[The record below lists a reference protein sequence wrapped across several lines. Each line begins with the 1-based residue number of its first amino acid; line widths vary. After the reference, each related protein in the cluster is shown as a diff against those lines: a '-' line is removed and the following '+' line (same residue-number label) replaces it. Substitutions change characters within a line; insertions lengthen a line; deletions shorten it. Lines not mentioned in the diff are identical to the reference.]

1 MSDLQAKTDNQMIAY
16 IEDTEV
22 FDLKGNERCTYNP
35 VTGNLVE
42 LAAHSIFV
50 STFSIFLSDSF
61 PERTEEMSKWG

>member
-42 LAAHSIFV
+42 LAAHSNIFH
-50 STFSIFLSDSF
+50 FLSDSF